1 MKAPALLIGLVLLG
15 GCRLETRDEA
25 ARHAASGQSADIEGM
40 AAEALRALPA
50 ALTGKAAA
58 FDPHLKGDAALAV
71 RLTGTVLA
79 VTGGE
84 RARAMAID
92 SDGDGSTDAIVQLG
106 PVVRGTA
113 LRDALGTRTFNDF
126 DSQID
131 YARYARLINDQAVGQ
146 ARAAAK
152 AIAPGARVVVIG
164 AYLPDGDSPPVV
176 TPVTVEPAP

>member
-1 MKAPALLIGLVLLG
+1 MKAAAILIGLVLLA
-15 GCRLETRDEA
+15 GCRLETREEA

-40 AAEALRALPA
+40 AAEALRALPGA
-50 ALTGKAAA
+50 ITGKATP
-58 FDPHLKGDAALAV
+58 FDPRHKGDAALAV
-71 RLTGTVLA
+71 RLTGKVLA

-84 RARAMAID
+84 RARAMTID
-92 SDGDGSTDAIVQLG
+92 TDGDGSADAILQLG

-146 ARAAAK
+146 AREAAR
-152 AIAPGARVVVIG
+152 AIAPGTSAVVIG
-164 AYLPDGDSPPVV
+164 AYLPEGDSPPVV
-176 TPVTVEPAP
+176 TPVTVQPAP